1 MFQVSSFK
9 FHDKKGFSIIEAV
22 IYSALLAVLILV
34 LSQLTLSAITSYRTA
49 RIKEDL
55 IISSGRVLE
64 NFLRE
69 SRNASKVYLPTTV
82 FDNDLGELSLATS
95 FQPLDKTEP
104 ETYTD
109 IYLAGGQVWIKRE
122 NELSQPL
129 TGSNLEVTQFK
140 LLRSVTANNLEGL
153 RMQFSVKSKVKPSET
168 LFLTAFVMLK
178 GGYIQ

>member
-1 MFQVSSFK
+1 MFQVSRLK
-9 FHDKKGFSIIEAV
+9 FCDKKGFSIIEAV

-34 LSQLTLSAITSYRTA
+34 LSKLTLSAMTSYRTA

-55 IISSGRVLE
+55 IISSGRGLE

-69 SRNASKVYLPTTV
+69 SRNASKIYLPTTV
-82 FDNDLGELSLATS
+82 LDNDLGELSLATS

-122 NELSQPL
+122 NESPQAL
-129 TGSNLEVTQFK
+129 TSNDLEVTQFK
-140 LLRSVTANNLEGL
+140 ILR
-153 RMQFSVKSKVKPSET
+153 VKPLKFEGIKLYLAIRSRVNASET
-168 LFLTAFVMLK
+168 LSLTTFAMLRGGFV
-178 GGYIQ
+178 Q